1 MCARCRTRVSEAS
14 AHGQHVTPLICT
26 RKLRPLGA
34 GFEYNLL
41 SEVLQS
47 ARDGFELPGQLGVEL
62 HRGLKAAKF
71 KSKEPTDAEFAR
83 LVGELRRH
91 YQLLD
96 RRQNGRNGKAIEVL
110 LAKKEGVSNRLW
122 SV

>member
-1 MCARCRTRVSEAS
+1 MKLVRMA
-14 AHGQHVTPLICT
+14 QHVTPLTCT

-91 YQLLD
+91 YELN
-96 RRQNGRNGKAIEVL
+96 RQA
-110 LAKKEGVSNRLW
+110 AKW
-122 SV
+122 SKWQGH

>member
-1 MCARCRTRVSEAS
+1 MT
-14 AHGQHVTPLICT
+14 TP
-26 RKLRPLGA
+26 PLNA

-41 SEVLQS
+41 SEMLQS
-47 ARDGFELPGQLGVEL
+47 AHDGSELPGQLGVEL

-71 KSKEPTDAEFAR
+71 KSKDPTNAGFAR

-91 YQLLD
+91 YELMD

-110 LAKKEGVSNRLW
+110 LVKKDPLGQIMKQFS
-122 SV
+122 SK

>member
-1 MCARCRTRVSEAS
+1 MTTSI
-14 AHGQHVTPLICT
+14 LN
-26 RKLRPLGA
+26 A

-41 SEVLQS
+41 SEMLQS
-47 ARDGFELPGQLGVEL
+47 AQDGSELPGQLGVEL

-71 KSKEPTDAEFAR
+71 KSKDPTNADFAR

-91 YQLLD
+91 YELID

-110 LAKKEGVSNRLW
+110 LIKKDSLGQIKQIS
-122 SV
+122 SK